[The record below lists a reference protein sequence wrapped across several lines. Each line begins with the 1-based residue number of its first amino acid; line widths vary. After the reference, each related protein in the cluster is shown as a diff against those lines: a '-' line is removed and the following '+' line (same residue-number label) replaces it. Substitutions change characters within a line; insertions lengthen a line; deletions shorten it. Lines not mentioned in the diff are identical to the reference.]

1 MDVIKRIAQ
10 KRLKPRHEEDMVDRA
25 NYMTT
30 SFILATAAILVFTKE
45 FGPFSEPIYCWS
57 QAEWSDDWLE
67 YAHDYCFIES
77 TYYVP
82 SNKTMPMRGARNNHN
97 DRISYYQWIP
107 IILVLQAIICQ
118 LPNYLWRIS
127 NALSSK
133 RLPSILSQ
141 AHKAVGKDCEN
152 KVAAGI
158 ARHLAFVL
166 FDYDLNNLED
176 KELGIFCKIGGI
188 LLQNTL
194 SFIYLL
200 MKCLFLLINIGQ
212 LIFISLFLGANQT
225 PFWGIQMVK
234 SFINYGSAWER
245 NGLFPRV
252 SLCDFKI
259 RMLNDL
265 FANFTVQCVLMANYL
280 NEKIFFV
287 LYYWFALMTV
297 LTFLNILRWF
307 WLLFRPSINYFQKQV
322 ELSTTQ
328 LFFDQIFFQELE
340 EQQNYNLNISQ
351 FFETDKIFKNKNK
364 EKQTECQSPS
374 TISANSETTTMTTA
388 TSETYNSCINDIE
401 NFNAIRQEQ
410 QNFDKNNE
418 KLKKEI
424 ESKEN
429 TISSIKIPNNL
440 FQQNLKIIGNKQF
453 VPKISDKSP
462 TEIGLKNKTIEQDIL
477 LKRAI
482 HRYKNSFVE
491 KLGMDGVLIFQL
503 INANAGPRMVSLII
517 GELFKIYV
525 ESMKKNGSF

>member
-30 SFILATAAILVFTKE
+30 SFILATAAVLVFTKE

-67 YAHDYCFIES
+67 YAHDFCFIES

-82 SNKTMPMRGARNNHN
+82 SNKTMPMKGARNNHN
-97 DRISYYQWIP
+97 DRISYYQWVPFIF
-107 IILVLQAIICQ
+107 VLQAIICQ

-133 RLPSILSQ
+133 RLPSILNQ
-141 AHKAVGKDCEN
+141 AHKATGKDCEN
-152 KVAAGI
+152 NVAAGI
-158 ARHLAFVL
+158 ARHLASVL
-166 FDYDLNNLED
+166 LDSDLNNLED
-176 KELGIFCKIGGI
+176 KELGIFCKFGGI
-188 LLQNTL
+188 LIQNTL

-200 MKCLFLLINIGQ
+200 MKCLFLFVNIGQ

-225 PFWGIQMVK
+225 PFWGIQMFK
-234 SFINYGSAWER
+234 SFITYGSAWEH

-280 NEKIFFV
+280 NEKIFFL

-297 LTFLNILRWF
+297 LTILNTLRWF

-328 LFFDQIFFQELE
+328 IFFDQIFFQDLE
-340 EQQNYNLNISQ
+340 ELNNQQQKNYNLNISQ

-364 EKQTECQSPS
+364 GECQSPS
-374 TISANSETTTMTTA
+374 TLSSNSQTTTMTTA
-388 TSETYNSCINDIE
+388 TSETYNSCINDLE
-401 NFNAIRQEQ
+401 NINLIRQQEQ
-410 QNFDKNNE
+410 QNFDK
-418 KLKKEI
+418 KGS

-429 TISSIKIPNNL
+429 SISTIKMPNNL
-440 FQQNLKIIGNKQF
+440 FQQNLKIIE
-453 VPKISDKSP
+453 PKTK
-462 TEIGLKNKTIEQDIL
+462 TGWKNKIMEQNYL
-477 LKRAI
+477 NLEKAI

-491 KLGMDGVLIFQL
+491 KLGMDGVLIFQ
-503 INANAGPRMVSLII
+503 
-517 GELFKIYV
+517 
-525 ESMKKNGSF
+525 

>member
-25 NYMTT
+25 NY
-30 SFILATAAILVFTKE
+30 I
-45 FGPFSEPIYCWS
+45 
-57 QAEWSDDWLE
+57 
-67 YAHDYCFIES
+67 FIES

-212 LIFISLFLGANQT
+212 
-225 PFWGIQMVK
+225 MVK

-252 SLCDFKI
+252 SLCDFK
-259 RMLNDL
+259 
-265 FANFTVQCVLMANYL
+265 
-280 NEKIFFV
+280 
-287 LYYWFALMTV
+287 
-297 LTFLNILRWF
+297 
-307 WLLFRPSINYFQKQV
+307 
-322 ELSTTQ
+322 
-328 LFFDQIFFQELE
+328 FDQIFFQELE